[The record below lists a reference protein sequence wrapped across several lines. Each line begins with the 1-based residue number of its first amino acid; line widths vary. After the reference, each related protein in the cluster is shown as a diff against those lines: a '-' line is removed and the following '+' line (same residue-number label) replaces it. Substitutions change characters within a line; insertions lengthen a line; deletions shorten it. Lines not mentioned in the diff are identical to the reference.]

1 MRELERTYNRSQGDL
16 RKWTCVGNQECLCEV
31 TNRWKFLQYLLGNN
45 QLHLSEYN
53 AFAFLQRSNNCI
65 VINFLQFI
73 YNNHFC
79 QFQASAQFSWQ
90 EICFILL
97 KKKDKKTSH
106 HTLHT
111 NKMSLSD
118 SLPFFPS
125 CPHVILATNIISET
139 IRKALL
145 T

>member
-31 TNRWKFLQYLLGNN
+31 INRWKFLQYLLGNN

-53 AFAFLQRSNNCI
+53 AFAFLQASNNCI

-97 KKKDKKTSH
+97 KKKDKKHPITLCTQTRCPYLIHSH
-106 HTLHT
+106 FSQVAHML
-111 NKMSLSD
+111 
-118 SLPFFPS
+118 F
-125 CPHVILATNIISET
+125 
-139 IRKALL
+139 LL
-145 T
+145 QT

>member
-53 AFAFLQRSNNCI
+53 AFAFLQTSNNCI

-97 KKKDKKTSH
+97 KKNPITLCTQTRCPYLIHSH
-106 HTLHT
+106 FSQVAHML
-111 NKMSLSD
+111 
-118 SLPFFPS
+118 F
-125 CPHVILATNIISET
+125 
-139 IRKALL
+139 LL
-145 T
+145 QT